1 MAERLSFFDEAEH
14 RRNDYVELVLSGLID
29 DEVLPIDYRALL
41 AFMVPLHRVPQPL
54 REAMRALAGTVG
66 MTAGEICGLLRH
78 ETWKAQV
85 PRSVESFVAL
95 CLAESGPLAN
105 IASNLDHC
113 VGEIEYAAAPDLQ
126 IRTLGAW
133 QIMDLPGMSLDRDAQ
148 AEPGEDGARAD
159 PGRPSPRTH
168 RESSPHPSLPDAGDG
183 GKAHFLARMA
193 QMQAQAMALQDGA
206 RALQDA
212 ATLALQQSVASSTR
226 PSPDDRDALPLSR
239 PSHTGDETPGS
250 RAEWPSPTARS
261 TEQLLAQHQQLVDEL
276 TTDTGGDD
284 RAAAVAGDS
293 ESLAMRA
300 LESGQAVDESLV
312 ELFLRIGPPPQS
324 TGSAALAP
332 INSGGGNRK

>member
-1 MAERLSFFDEAEH
+1 VAERLSFFDEAE
-14 RRNDYVELVLSGLID
+14 RRRHDYVELVLSGLID

-66 MTAGEICGLLRH
+66 MTAGEICSLLRH

-113 VGEIEYAAAPDLQ
+113 VGVIEYAAAPDLQ

-133 QIMDLPGMSLDRDAQ
+133 QIADLPGMSLDRDAQ
-148 AEPGEDGARAD
+148 AGPGEDAVRAD

-168 RESSPHPSLPDAGDG
+168 RESPAQPALPDAGDG
-183 GKAHFLARMA
+183 AKAHILAPLY
-193 QMQAQAMALQDGA
+193 QMQAQTMAFQDGA

-212 ATLALQQSVASSTR
+212 ARLALQQSAASSTY
-226 PSPDDRDALPLSR
+226 PSPDDRDALTLSH
-239 PSHTGDETPGS
+239 PSHAGDETPGS
-250 RAEWPSPTARS
+250 HADRPPQTATS

-276 TTDTGGDD
+276 TKDTGGDD
-284 RAAAVAGDS
+284 RAAAAAGDS
-293 ESLAMRA
+293 ESVAMRA

-324 TGSAALAP
+324 TGSAPLAP
-332 INSGGGNRK
+332 VNSGGGNQK